1 LKICNPPLSPFRKG
15 GSCEESLTKKKNI
28 KKQKEEKESTKE
40 TYITICTNVECK
52 LRRVGCKGFE
62 GCPGYKG
69 R

>member
-1 LKICNPPLSPFRKG
+1 
-15 GSCEESLTKKKNI
+15 LTNKKKF

-40 TYITICTNVECK
+40 TYITICINVECK
-52 LRRVGCKGFE
+52 LRRAGCKGFE